1 MGNYSKNLVAK
12 LLLSLS
18 VKSAVAKVM
27 PTTTDRPNFGY
38 GYGFGAETV
47 ENEFFPGFGFG
58 HESFGQATATAETG
72 DWFRPATECV

>member
-27 PTTTDRPNFGY
+27 PTTRVACFL
-38 GYGFGAETV
+38 
-47 ENEFFPGFGFG
+47 
-58 HESFGQATATAETG
+58 
-72 DWFRPATECV
+72 